1 MSRIVFFSIPA
12 YGHTNP
18 TVEVVRQLGRR
29 GHRVRYYSFEEFRA
43 KLEGAGA
50 EFVPCDAFL
59 PPAPRDLGRRMG
71 HDFSRGHRV
80 RYYSFEEFRAKLE
93 GAGAEFVPCD
103 AFLPPAPRDLGRR
116 MGHDFSSLM
125 AMVIDVTV
133 AMEEKVLREL
143 GEFRPDCVV
152 ADSICVWGKLYARR
166 LGLPLVCST
175 TTFAFDQE
183 TAGAMRP
190 GPLEVFYTLTGLPQ
204 IGKRLALLR
213 EHGYEVKKL
222 TELIQNDSETD
233 TIVYTSRAFQPGGEH
248 FGERV
253 AFVGPSLPE
262 LPPRKKLTELIQ
274 NDSETDTIVYT
285 SRAFQPG
292 GEHFGE
298 RVAFVGPSLPELPPR
313 TQRRKRPLVY
323 VSLGTVMH
331 GNTGFYRAC
340 AEGLGDG
347 PWDVLLSVGS
357 PEGAA
362 ALGALPPN
370 VRAEARVEQ
379 LRVLGEASVFLTH
392 CGMNSVSESIWCG
405 VPMVLAPQQSEEA
418 AVARRAAELG
428 AGLRLERRGPA
439 AIRAAVEQVLGQRE
453 RYRRAIA
460 PLAAGFRAAG
470 GAARAAEKIE
480 ETIARKTEEAR
491 P

>member
-18 TVEVVRQLGRR
+18 TVEVVRQLGR
-29 GHRVRYYSFEEFRA
+29 
-43 KLEGAGA
+43 
-50 EFVPCDAFL
+50 
-59 PPAPRDLGRRMG
+59 
-71 HDFSRGHRV
+71 RGHRV

-190 GPLEVFYTLTGLPQ
+190 GPLEVFYTLVGLPQ

-213 EHGYEVKKL
+213 EHGYEV
-222 TELIQNDSETD
+222 E
-233 TIVYTSRAFQPGGEH
+233 
-248 FGERV
+248 
-253 AFVGPSLPE
+253 
-262 LPPRKKLTELIQ
+262 KLTELIQ

>member
-1 MSRIVFFSIPA
+1 
-12 YGHTNP
+12 
-18 TVEVVRQLGRR
+18 
-29 GHRVRYYSFEEFRA
+29 
-43 KLEGAGA
+43 
-50 EFVPCDAFL
+50 
-59 PPAPRDLGRRMG
+59 
-71 HDFSRGHRV
+71 
-80 RYYSFEEFRAKLE
+80 
-93 GAGAEFVPCD
+93 
-103 AFLPPAPRDLGRR
+103 

-133 AMEEKVLREL
+133 AMEEKTLREL

-166 LGLPLVCST
+166 LGLSLVCST

-183 TAGAMRP
+183 TAREMRP
-190 GPLEVFYTLTGLPQ
+190 GPLEVFYTLVGLPQ

-213 EHGYEVKKL
+213 EHGYEV
-222 TELIQNDSETD
+222 E
-233 TIVYTSRAFQPGGEH
+233 
-248 FGERV
+248 
-253 AFVGPSLPE
+253 
-262 LPPRKKLTELIQ
+262 KLTELIQ

-313 TQRRKRPLVY
+313 TQRRERPLVY

-370 VRAEARVEQ
+370 VRAEARVE
-379 LRVLGEASVFLTH
+379 
-392 CGMNSVSESIWCG
+392 
-405 VPMVLAPQQSEEA
+405 
-418 AVARRAAELG
+418 
-428 AGLRLERRGPA
+428 
-439 AIRAAVEQVLGQRE
+439 
-453 RYRRAIA
+453 
-460 PLAAGFRAAG
+460 
-470 GAARAAEKIE
+470 
-480 ETIARKTEEAR
+480 
-491 P
+491 

>member
-1 MSRIVFFSIPA
+1 
-12 YGHTNP
+12 
-18 TVEVVRQLGRR
+18 
-29 GHRVRYYSFEEFRA
+29 
-43 KLEGAGA
+43 
-50 EFVPCDAFL
+50 
-59 PPAPRDLGRRMG
+59 
-71 HDFSRGHRV
+71 
-80 RYYSFEEFRAKLE
+80 
-93 GAGAEFVPCD
+93 
-103 AFLPPAPRDLGRR
+103 

-183 TAGAMRP
+183 TARAMRP

-213 EHGYEVKKL
+213 EHGYEVEKL
-222 TELIQNDSETD
+222 TD
-233 TIVYTSRAFQPGGEH
+233 
-248 FGERV
+248 
-253 AFVGPSLPE
+253 
-262 LPPRKKLTELIQ
+262 LIQ

-313 TQRRKRPLVY
+313 TQRRERPLVY

-357 PEGAA
+357 PEGRQRWALCPQCPGRGQGGAA
-362 ALGALPPN
+362 PGA
-370 VRAEARVEQ
+370 
-379 LRVLGEASVFLTH
+379 GEASVFLTH

-405 VPMVLAPQQSEEA
+405 VPMVLAPSS
-418 AVARRAAELG
+418 RRRGRWPGGLRSWGRAALG
-428 AGLRLERRGPA
+428 APRPGGDPGRGGRGAGAEGGVPAGHRALGRRIPGRRRRGPGGGEDRGDDCA
-439 AIRAAVEQVLGQRE
+439 EN
-453 RYRRAIA
+453 RR
-460 PLAAGFRAAG
+460 
-470 GAARAAEKIE
+470 GAALKGRASSVYGV
-480 ETIARKTEEAR
+480 
-491 P
+491 

>member
-1 MSRIVFFSIPA
+1 
-12 YGHTNP
+12 
-18 TVEVVRQLGRR
+18 
-29 GHRVRYYSFEEFRA
+29 
-43 KLEGAGA
+43 
-50 EFVPCDAFL
+50 
-59 PPAPRDLGRRMG
+59 
-71 HDFSRGHRV
+71 
-80 RYYSFEEFRAKLE
+80 
-93 GAGAEFVPCD
+93 
-103 AFLPPAPRDLGRR
+103 

-262 LPPRKKLTELIQ
+262 LPPR
-274 NDSETDTIVYT
+274 
-285 SRAFQPG
+285 
-292 GEHFGE
+292 
-298 RVAFVGPSLPELPPR
+298 

-331 GNTGFYRAC
+331 GNTGFTGPARRAWGRAVGC
-340 AEGLGDG
+340 AA
-347 PWDVLLSVGS
+347 VGGQPGGGGS
-357 PEGAA
+357 AGRPA
-362 ALGALPPN
+362 PN

-379 LRVLGEASVFLTH
+379 LRVLGRHRCFSPTV
-392 CGMNSVSESIWCG
+392 G
-405 VPMVLAPQQSEEA
+405 
-418 AVARRAAELG
+418 
-428 AGLRLERRGPA
+428 
-439 AIRAAVEQVLGQRE
+439 
-453 RYRRAIA
+453 
-460 PLAAGFRAAG
+460 
-470 GAARAAEKIE
+470 
-480 ETIARKTEEAR
+480 
-491 P
+491 